1 LKAVGSQLAGRKSV
15 LFHGTRYHTSILRS
29 GMLLF
34 ATSGAPV
41 VCFSRS
47 PEVAAYWATLPRD
60 DDEGCGAV
68 FVFDRS
74 GGEPWRQGVD
84 IGQDMVPLFSQHMG
98 GEAEKRWIILH
109 DKHCQR
115 ADGARAQQ
123 LGCAGETAW
132 KLRHEETRGLLCPEV
147 CADRI

>member
-1 LKAVGSQLAGRKSV
+1 MTKDAGPSSS
-15 LFHGTRYHTSILRS
+15 LTGAEESHG
-29 GMLLF
+29 
-34 ATSGAPV
+34 AK
-41 VCFSRS
+41 
-47 PEVAAYWATLPRD
+47 
-60 DDEGCGAV
+60 
-68 FVFDRS
+68 
-74 GGEPWRQGVD
+74 GVD